1 MTQLEEL
8 NVLRD
13 LADKMQAHSA
23 GVLAL
28 FKSAGVES
36 DSPTLKELA
45 RGKDMNPGVFEEELR
60 YLYPEKYRTANSA
73 GYDLTSIVVGVL
85 AGAGTGLFSMYS
97 SDTARIPGKQ
107 ETALAEQAAASNR
120 RTLYLILGIVIVLI
134 IASVI
139 IFKGRGRR

>member
-36 DSPTLKELA
+36 DSPTLKELEIV
-45 RGKDMNPGVFEEELR
+45 KDMNPGVFEEVLR
-60 YLYPEKYRTANSA
+60 FLYPEKYRTANAA
-73 GYDLTSIVVGVL
+73 G
-85 AGAGTGLFSMYS
+85 
-97 SDTARIPGKQ
+97 
-107 ETALAEQAAASNR
+107 
-120 RTLYLILGIVIVLI
+120 
-134 IASVI
+134 
-139 IFKGRGRR
+139 

>member
-1 MTQLEEL
+1 MCSS
-8 NVLRD
+8 D
-13 LADKMQAHSA
+13 LSA

-36 DSPTLKELA
+36 DSPTLKELEIV
-45 RGKDMNPGVFEEELR
+45 KDMNPGVFEEVLR
-60 YLYPEKYRTANSA
+60 FLYPEKYRTANAA
-73 GYDLTSIVVGVL
+73 GFDWTSLVGGVL
-85 AGAGTGLFSMYS
+85 AGAGTGLLSMNS
-97 SDTARIPGKQ
+97 SDDALIQAKQ

-120 RTLYLILGIVIVLI
+120 RNLYLILDIVIVLI